1 MKKNLLLLIV
11 FLFAT
16 QLYSQNE
23 IDALRYSQQNIF
35 GTAKF
40 NSMGGSFG
48 SLGGDFS
55 NLSFNPAGIGL
66 YQNSELTFTPILSM
80 TEVNSSLNGNTFYN
94 NQYGIN
100 ISNFGFIATG
110 INKDDQWK
118 RINLGFGWN
127 QLANYDSRFFTITK
141 NSHSSLAE
149 LILEQAQGN
158 TIDNLDYWGAEPAF
172 WSDLIDLENN
182 FVDTNTGWYAFDNGN
197 YISHANP
204 NVEKTQSKQVN
215 SVGDMGE
222 YVFSLGTSYE
232 ERVYFGAT
240 IGVPSIQYTETSSYT
255 ESDFADT
262 SQDLS
267 SFVYEENLLAYGSGI
282 NLKIGTIVRVGE
294 NTKLGGAIHSPSYIS
309 MEENYNTS
317 ITTNWKNGNNIT
329 ENSPIGY
336 FTYQITTPWKV
347 IASFSSVINNQFLVN
362 AELERIDYSF
372 TQLYSDRYQFT
383 DENNIIKDLYGEA
396 TNIRVGAEANLNPFK
411 LRAGYALYGS
421 PYKNNTEFEMEN
433 YSAGAGVDFGSSFID
448 FSYTISNYSS
458 EYSMY
463 NPDTETRALLN
474 SESHY
479 LLFTLG
485 FRY

>member
-55 NLSFNPAGIGL
+55 TLSYNPAGIGL

-127 QLANYDSRFFTITK
+127 QLANYDSGFFTVTK

-149 LILEQAQGN
+149 LILEQAQGK

-182 FVDTNTGWYAFDNGN
+182 FVDTATGWYAFDN
-197 YISHANP
+197 
-204 NVEKTQSKQVN
+204 
-215 SVGDMGE
+215 
-222 YVFSLGTSYE
+222 
-232 ERVYFGAT
+232 
-240 IGVPSIQYTETSSYT
+240 
-255 ESDFADT
+255 
-262 SQDLS
+262 
-267 SFVYEENLLAYGSGI
+267 
-282 NLKIGTIVRVGE
+282 
-294 NTKLGGAIHSPSYIS
+294 
-309 MEENYNTS
+309 
-317 ITTNWKNGNNIT
+317 
-329 ENSPIGY
+329 
-336 FTYQITTPWKV
+336 
-347 IASFSSVINNQFLVN
+347 
-362 AELERIDYSF
+362 
-372 TQLYSDRYQFT
+372 
-383 DENNIIKDLYGEA
+383 
-396 TNIRVGAEANLNPFK
+396 
-411 LRAGYALYGS
+411 
-421 PYKNNTEFEMEN
+421 
-433 YSAGAGVDFGSSFID
+433 
-448 FSYTISNYSS
+448 
-458 EYSMY
+458 
-463 NPDTETRALLN
+463 
-474 SESHY
+474 
-479 LLFTLG
+479 
-485 FRY
+485 

>member
-1 MKKNLLLLIV
+1 MTKKSILFIVLIY
-11 FLFAT
+11 AT

-48 SLGGDFS
+48 GLGGDFS
-55 NLSFNPAGIGL
+55 TLSFNPAGIGL
-66 YQNSELTFTPILSM
+66 YQNSELIFTPSFSM

-94 NQYGIN
+94 NKFGVKIN
-100 ISNFGFIATG
+100 NFGFIATG
-110 INKDDQWK
+110 TSKDDQWK

-127 QLANYDSRFFTITK
+127 QLANYDNRFLTVTK
-141 NSHSSLAE
+141 NSHSSFAE
-149 LILEQAQGN
+149 LLLEQAQEN

-182 FVDTNTGWYAFDNGN
+182 FVDTATGWYAFDNGN
-197 YISHANP
+197 YVSNVNP

-215 SVGDMGE
+215 STGDMGE
-222 YVFSLGTSYE
+222 YVFSLGTSFE
-232 ERVYFGAT
+232 EKVYFGAT
-240 IGVPSIQYTETSSYT
+240 IGVPSIRYSESSSYT

-262 SQDLS
+262 NQDLS
-267 SFVYEENLLAYGSGI
+267 SFVFNEDFTAYGNGI
-282 NLKIGTIVRVGE
+282 NVKVGAIVRIGK
-294 NTKLGGAIHSPSYIS
+294 NTKLGGSIHSPSYIS
-309 MEENYNTS
+309 MEENYSTS
-317 ITTNWKNGNNIT
+317 ITTNWKNGDNVT

-336 FTYQITTPWKV
+336 FTYQITTPWKI
-347 IASFSSVINNQFLVN
+347 IASLSSVLNNQFLVN
-362 AELERIDYSF
+362 AEVERIDYSY
-372 TQLYSDRYQFT
+372 TQLYSDRYQFI
-383 DENNIIKDLYGEA
+383 DENNNIKDLYGEA
-396 TNIRVGAEANLNPFK
+396 TNIRLGAEANLHPFK

-421 PYKNNTEFEMEN
+421 AYKNSPEFEMEN
-433 YSAGAGVDFGSSFID
+433 YSAGAGVDFGSSFLD
-448 FSYTISNYSS
+448 FSYTISNNSS

-463 NPDTETRALLN
+463 NPDTETTTLLN
-474 SESHY
+474 SERHY